1 MMIANET
8 LDISVEEVVD
18 YLRIKDVFLKATR
31 EVLQRKLAAAEANN
45 VGIWVSDEEL
55 QEGADIFRASKNLY
69 TVDETE
75 HWMKRIGITTETF
88 ESYIKISLLVE
99 KFKDHLE
106 QELDTQVFLSDSDIS
121 ERLRELKFQKWFD
134 DKDKKG

>member
-1 MMIANET
+1 MIANET

-31 EVLQRKLAAAEANN
+31 EVLQRKLAAAEAND

-88 ESYIKISLLVE
+88 ESYIKISLFVD